1 MSLDYVINEQDGIN
15 EQGGQISKK
24 NKRSV
29 FTWTVMTGFSS
40 WSLFEP
46 SEQSEL

>member
-24 NKRSV
+24 KKI
-29 FTWTVMTGFSS
+29 
-40 WSLFEP
+40 
-46 SEQSEL
+46 SEAACLLDS